1 MSCGWFILGKCE
13 IQLQVVHVNILLVA
27 AIPNVLL
34 VLCFRWG
41 CSLVGQTIRPACC
54 WCRFD
59 SPGAA
64 RDFSPGV
71 NFQCRLSYGVRTPL
85 CAITCVYICVHIKD
99 RLFFSSTA
107 MSVEQNFGLK
117 PCVMILSAR
126 LWLMLAKVGP
136 LINDSKTSTVQF
148 KCMCAVNQPLLTIK
162 KPWQQNYEHWLS
174 QTHAFLTWT

>member
-71 NFQCRLSYGVRTPL
+71 NFPCRLSSGVPTHL
-85 CAITCVYICVHIKD
+85 CAITCINICAYIKD
-99 RLFFSSTA
+99 PVVHVKSLVDYGNT
-107 MSVEQNFGLK
+107 
-117 PCVMILSAR
+117 
-126 LWLMLAKVGP
+126 
-136 LINDSKTSTVQF
+136 KTPS
-148 KCMCAVNQPLLTIK
+148 M
-162 KPWQQNYEHWLS
+162 HRSHSWLS
-174 QTHAFLTWT
+174 FPGKSPWISHGRNPNGTKQLLKTNLQGLGSGLYLKCRESGGGERNPNGCCTPPLTYG